1 MVSDIPWKCPPATL
15 PQRFAGFAGPMT
27 TPKSKAAPAR
37 GFWVGGKGQ
46 GDKSKGG
53 KGMVKGK
60 PSSKDKGEEGE
71 EGNGEGKAVAPEIV
85 D

>member
-1 MVSDIPWKCPPATL
+1 MVSDVPWKAAPTGLL
-15 PQRFAGFAGPMT
+15 PGPVAVYGG
-27 TPKSKAAPAR
+27 PKAAPA
-37 GFWVGGKGQ
+37 GGKGQ

-53 KGMVKGK
+53 KGMVEGK
-60 PSSKDKGEEGE
+60 PSSKDKGKEGE